1 MTHAELLARCK
12 PSPSTR
18 GLDPDIAAC
27 AGPVFEVF
35 TRPDQVMSA
44 AGVVLNRF
52 ITVWRCTLCFAN
64 IIVDDRD
71 TILNHYPSVPVE
83 IRAVVSGPDAR

>member
-1 MTHAELLARCK
+1 LCHTH
-12 PSPSTR
+12 
-18 GLDPDIAAC
+18 
-27 AGPVFEVF
+27 
-35 TRPDQVMSA
+35 
-44 AGVVLNRF
+44 
-52 ITVWRCTLCFAN
+52 